1 MDNKDI
7 AAALEEM
14 TTLMELNGENAF
26 RIRSYVNAA
35 RQIELLQEKA
45 SDLSACG
52 ELESVR
58 GIGAKMAQ
66 NIAILIDTGQL
77 PGVGDLRSALPE
89 GLLEMIEVPGLGA
102 KRVRS
107 IYEQLGIADV
117 DALAKACEAGEV
129 EKLRGFGKKTAESIL
144 RGVSYLQQHRGR
156 FLSRT
161 AQDEAEAL
169 HAYLSDQFG
178 VIRLDRWRAVCGD
191 VWRRAR
197 MWILLRARNDGD
209 ELAEAFVAYPGVA
222 EVTGRGETKVSV
234 VLDSGMR
241 ADLRIVADAA
251 FPYAL
256 HHFTGSKEHNTAMR
270 QRAKD
275 RGMKLNE
282 YGLFKGD
289 ENAVCADE
297 EALFAALGLHY
308 IPPEL
313 REGRDEIERA
323 EQAPLPE
330 LVAQSDLQGTLH
342 VHTTYS
348 DGRHSVEDMARAAKA
363 LGYAYIGIC
372 DHSKAAAYANGL
384 NEDRVRLQWDEIDRV
399 NDAVAGI
406 RVLKGIEVDI
416 LSDGRLDFD
425 DEFLAEFDLVV
436 ASVHSKFSM
445 TETEATDR
453 LVRAIQNPHVD
464 ILGHPSGRLLL
475 SREGYPLNMKAVI
488 DAAAE
493 ARTAIEINANPAR
506 LELDWRFLSYAREK
520 GVQVPINTDA
530 HSVEGLKDMCFGL
543 GIARKGGLTADDV
556 LNALSAEDFLAA
568 LGG

>member
-35 RQIELLQEKA
+35 RQIELLQASA
-45 SDLSACG
+45 SDLSARG

-58 GIGAKMAQ
+58 GIGAKMAE

-77 PGVGDLRSALPE
+77 PGMGDLRSALPE

-117 DALAKACEAGEV
+117 DALAKACEAGEI

-161 AQDEAEAL
+161 ARDEAEAL
-169 HAYLSDQFG
+169 RAYLSDQPG
-178 VIRLDRWRAVCGD
+178 VMRLSVAGSVRRCMETSKD
-191 VWRRAR
+191 VDIVAS
-197 MWILLRARNDGD
+197 AKDGGA
-209 ELAEAFVAYPGVA
+209 LVGAFVAYPDVA

-241 ADLRIVADAA
+241 ADLRIVADVA

-289 ENAVCADE
+289 EDAVCADE
-297 EALFAALGLHY
+297 RALFGALGLHY

-323 EQAPLPE
+323 AQAPLPE
-330 LVAQSDLQGTLH
+330 LVAQSDLKGTLH

-399 NDAVAGI
+399 NDAVEDI

-416 LSDGRLDFD
+416 LSDGGLDFD
-425 DEFLAEFDLVV
+425 DEFLSEFDLVV

-445 TETEATDR
+445 TEQEATDR
-453 LVRAIQNPHVD
+453 LVRAVQNPHVD

-520 GVQVPINTDA
+520 GVQIPINTDA

-543 GIARKGGLTADDV
+543 GIARKGGLTADGV
-556 LNALSAEDFLAA
+556 LNALSVEDFLAG
-568 LGG
+568 LGV

>member
-7 AAALEEM
+7 AAALEKM

-35 RQIELLQEKA
+35 RQIELLQESA
-45 SDLSACG
+45 SDLSARG

-58 GIGAKMAQ
+58 GIGAKMAA
-66 NIAILIDTGQL
+66 NIAVLIDMGQL
-77 PGVGDLRSALPE
+77 PGMGDLRSALPE

-144 RGVSYLQQHRGR
+144 HGVSYLQQHRGR

-169 HAYLSDQFG
+169 RAYLSDQPG
-178 VIRLDRWRAVCGD
+178 VMRLSVAGSVRRCMETSKDVDIVASAKDGRA
-191 VWRRAR
+191 
-197 MWILLRARNDGD
+197 
-209 ELAEAFVAYPGVA
+209 LAEVFVAYPGVA

-241 ADLRIVADAA
+241 ADLRIVSDAA

-297 EALFAALGLHY
+297 RALFGALGLHY

-313 REGRDEIERA
+313 REGRDEVERA

-330 LVAQSDLQGTLH
+330 LVAQSDLKGTLH

-348 DGRHSVEDMARAAKA
+348 DGRHSVEDMARAAKV

-399 NDAVAGI
+399 NDAVEDI

-425 DEFLAEFDLVV
+425 DEFLSEFDLVV

-453 LVRAIQNPHVD
+453 LIRAVQNPQVD

-475 SREGYPLNMKAVI
+475 SREGYPLDMKAVI
-488 DAAAE
+488 DAAAD
-493 ARTAIEINANPAR
+493 AHTAIEINANPAR

-520 GVQVPINTDA
+520 GVQIPINTDA
-530 HSVEGLKDMCFGL
+530 HSAEGLKDMCFGL
-543 GIARKGGLTADDV
+543 GIARKGGLMADGV
-556 LNALSAEDFLAA
+556 LNALSVEDFLAA